1 MRLFTCEESEI
12 IVFPICVLCDFF
24 FLMKSC
30 VCVCVRMCAPFTACR
45 KLLSV

>member
-12 IVFPICVLCDFF
+12 IVCPICVLCDFF
-24 FLMKSC
+24 FFFDEVLC
-30 VCVCVRMCAPFTACR
+30 VCVCAPFTACR

>member
-12 IVFPICVLCDFF
+12 IAYPICVSCDFF

-30 VCVCVRMCAPFTACR
+30 VCVRMCAPFTARR